1 MVKGFLG
8 SSDSRKNPVEAGRA
22 TPNIPALGKPRLQ
35 ETAER
40 VVKLYGS
47 WGKKEK
53 ANERRKWIR
62 AGLLTSGEI
71 PRDPFAQP

>member
-1 MVKGFLG
+1 
-8 SSDSRKNPVEAGRA
+8 
-22 TPNIPALGKPRLQ
+22 
-35 ETAER
+35 

-53 ANERRKWIR
+53 ANERRKSIR
-62 AGLLTSGEI
+62 AGLPTSGEI